1 MIPFLHLSNLQKSFG
16 SVPVLRGVELT
27 LFSGEIHGL
36 MGENGAGKSTLI
48 KILSGNLV
56 ADSITCTLNGESLSL
71 AEARQSGQLSMR
83 FIHQE
88 LNSIAHLSVAENLM
102 LGKQL
107 PTRAKIFVNQ
117 QKLSELTRVALA
129 ELGITYIDPKQRMSH
144 LGAGD
149 QMLVKLGSA
158 FVVESGKPAAQLYV
172 LDEPTASLMPSETGK
187 LFAAL
192 ERLKQK
198 GSAILYVSHRLDE
211 IFQITDRITVLQD
224 GRNTMAEKTKMLKP
238 QTVVEAMTGR
248 KISQHYPGRSDILSK
263 EVLLSVQDLRNAKL
277 KSLNF
282 TLHKGE
288 ILGLA
293 GLRGSGRS
301 EVLRTLLGIRD
312 FSGTLSLEGNPW
324 QPKLQNFWQERL
336 AFIPEERRSEGLV
349 LNQTVA
355 TNSHLPFISNFG
367 NFLGLLFQQ
376 ELRQKS
382 EEAWSRVKVQGTGI
396 TQRIW
401 QLSGGNQQKVL
412 FARATWDY
420 PKLLLLD
427 EPTRGVDVGAKQ
439 EIYSLIR
446 QASQEGKAVLMI
458 SSELGELIGLCDRV
472 LVLRDG
478 QIHHELQTAGLRE
491 ADLLAYCQGVRA
503 AEITE

>member
-16 SVPVLRGVELT
+16 SVPVLRGVELA

-56 ADSITCTLNGESLSL
+56 ADSITCSMNGESLSL
-71 AEARQSGQLSMR
+71 VEARQSGQLGMR

-88 LNSIAHLSVAENLM
+88 LNSIPHLSVAENLM

-117 QKLSELTRVALA
+117 QKLAELTQVALA
-129 ELGITYIDPKQRMSH
+129 ELGVTHIDPRQRMSQ

-158 FVVESGKPAAQLYV
+158 FVVESSKPAAQLYV
-172 LDEPTASLMPSETGK
+172 LDEPTASLMPSETEK

-192 ERLKQK
+192 DRLKQK
-198 GSAILYVSHRLDE
+198 GGAILYVSHRLDE
-211 IFQITDRITVLQD
+211 IFQITDRITVLRD
-224 GRNTMAEKTKMLKP
+224 GRNTLVEKTEMLKP
-238 QTVVEAMTGR
+238 RTVVEAMTGR
-248 KISQHYPGRSDILSK
+248 EISQHYPGRSNILSK
-263 EVLLSVQDLRNAKL
+263 EVLLSVQNLRNAKL

-293 GLRGSGRS
+293 GLGGSGRS

-312 FSGTLSLEGNPW
+312 FSGTLTLEGQLW
-324 QPKLQNFWQERL
+324 QPRLKNFWQERL
-336 AFIPEERRSEGLV
+336 AFIPEERRSQGLV

-355 TNSHLPFISNFG
+355 TNSHLPFIGNFG
-367 NFLGLLFQQ
+367 KFLGLLPQQ
-376 ELRQKS
+376 KLRQKS

-396 TQRIW
+396 SQRIW

-412 FARATWDY
+412 FARATWNQ

-446 QASQEGKAVLMI
+446 QASQEGTSVLLV
-458 SSELGELIGLCDRV
+458 SSELGELIGLCDRI

-478 QIHHELQTAGLRE
+478 QIHHELQTNGLRE

-503 AEITE
+503 TEITE

>member
-1 MIPFLHLSNLQKSFG
+1 M
-16 SVPVLRGVELT
+16 
-27 LFSGEIHGL
+27 
-36 MGENGAGKSTLI
+36 
-48 KILSGNLV
+48 
-56 ADSITCTLNGESLSL
+56 ADSITCTMNGESLTL
-71 AEARQSGQLSMR
+71 VEARQSGQLGMR

-88 LNSIAHLSVAENLM
+88 LNIIPHLSVAENLM

-117 QKLSELTRVALA
+117 QKLAEQTGVALA
-129 ELGITYIDPKQRMSH
+129 ELGVTHIDPSQRMSQ

-172 LDEPTASLMPSETGK
+172 LDEPTASLMPSETEK
-187 LFAAL
+187 IFAAL

-211 IFQITDRITVLQD
+211 IFQITDRITVLLD
-224 GRNTMAEKTKMLKP
+224 GRNTLVEKTEMLKP
-238 QTVVEAMTGR
+238 RTVVEAMTGR
-248 KISQHYPGRSDILSK
+248 EISQHYPGRSNILSK
-263 EVLLSVQDLRNAKL
+263 EVLLSVQNLRNTKL

-293 GLRGSGRS
+293 GLGGSGRS
-301 EVLRTLLGIRD
+301 EVHRTLLGIRD
-312 FSGTLSLEGNPW
+312 FNGTLNLEEKPW
-324 QPKLQNFWQERL
+324 QPKLKNFWQERL
-336 AFIPEERRSEGLV
+336 AFIPEERRSQGLV

-355 TNSHLPFISNFG
+355 TNSHLPFIGNFG
-367 NFLGLLFQQ
+367 KFLGLLPQQ
-376 ELRQKS
+376 KLRQKS
-382 EEAWSRVKVQGTGI
+382 EGAWSRVKVQGTGI
-396 TQRIW
+396 SQRIW

-412 FARATWDY
+412 FARATWNQ

-439 EIYSLIR
+439 EIYSLIQ
-446 QASQEGKAVLMI
+446 QASQEGTAVLMV
-458 SSELGELIGLCDRV
+458 SSELGELIGLCDRI

-478 QIHHELQTAGLRE
+478 QIYYELQTNGLRE
-491 ADLLAYCQGVRA
+491 ADLLAYCQGVRPT
-503 AEITE
+503 EITA

>member
-1 MIPFLHLSNLQKSFG
+1 MIPFLQLSNLQKSFG
-16 SVPVLRGVELT
+16 SVPVLSGVELT

-48 KILSGNLV
+48 KILSGNLM
-56 ADSITCTLNGESLSL
+56 ADSITFTMNGESRLL
-71 AEARQSGQLSMR
+71 AEARQSGQLVMR

-88 LNSIAHLSVAENLM
+88 LNSIPHLSVAENLM

-107 PTRAKIFVNQ
+107 PTWAKIFVNKQ
-117 QKLSELTRVALA
+117 NLSELTRVALA
-129 ELGITYIDPKQRMSH
+129 ELGIANIDPSQRMSQ

-158 FVVESGKPAAQLYV
+158 FVVESGKPSVQLYV
-172 LDEPTASLMPSETGK
+172 LDEPTASLMPSETEK

-211 IFQITDRITVLQD
+211 IFQITDRITVLRD
-224 GRNTMAEKTKMLKP
+224 GRNTLVEKTEKLKP
-238 QTVVEAMTGR
+238 RTVVEAMTGR
-248 KISQHYPGRSDILSK
+248 EICQHYPGRSNILSK
-263 EVLLSVQDLRNAKL
+263 EVLLSVQNLRNARL

-301 EVLRTLLGIRD
+301 EVLRTLLGVRD
-312 FSGTLSLEGNPW
+312 VSGTLSLEGKPW
-324 QPKLQNFWQERL
+324 QPKLKKFWQERL
-336 AFIPEERRSEGLV
+336 AFIPEERRSQGLV

-355 TNSHLPFISNFG
+355 TNSHLPFIGNFG
-367 NFLGLLFQQ
+367 KFLGLLPQQ
-376 ELRQKS
+376 KLRQKS
-382 EEAWSRVKVQGTGI
+382 EEAWSRVMVQGTGI
-396 TQRIW
+396 SQRIW

-412 FARATWDY
+412 FARATWNQ

-439 EIYSLIR
+439 EIYSLIQ
-446 QASQEGKAVLMI
+446 QASQKGTAVLMV
-458 SSELGELIGLCDRV
+458 SSELGELIGLCDRI

-478 QIHHELQTAGLRE
+478 QIYHELQTNGLRE
-491 ADLLAYCQGVRA
+491 ADLLAYCHGVRA
-503 AEITE
+503 TEISG

>member
-16 SVPVLRGVELT
+16 SIPVLRGVELA

-48 KILSGNLV
+48 KILSGNLM
-56 ADSITCTLNGESLSL
+56 ADSITCTMNGESLSL
-71 AEARQSGQLSMR
+71 VEARQSGQLGMR

-88 LNSIAHLSVAENLM
+88 LNSIPHLSVAENLM

-117 QKLSELTRVALA
+117 QKLAELTRVALA
-129 ELGITYIDPKQRMSH
+129 ELGVTHIDPSQRMSQ

-158 FVVESGKPAAQLYV
+158 FVVESGKPSAQLYV
-172 LDEPTASLMPSETGK
+172 LDEPTASLMPSETEK

-211 IFQITDRITVLQD
+211 IFKITDRITVLRD
-224 GRNTMAEKTKMLKP
+224 GSNTLAEKTEKLKP
-238 QTVVEAMTGR
+238 RTVVEAMTGR
-248 KISQHYPGRSDILSK
+248 EISLHYPGRSNILSK
-263 EVLLSVQDLRNAKL
+263 EVLLSVQNLRNARL

-293 GLRGSGRS
+293 GLGGSGRS
-301 EVLRTLLGIRD
+301 EVLRTLLGVRD
-312 FSGTLSLEGNPW
+312 VSGTLSLEGKPW
-324 QPKLQNFWQERL
+324 QPKLKKFWQEHL
-336 AFIPEERRSEGLV
+336 AFIPEERRSQGLV

-355 TNSHLPFISNFG
+355 TNSHLPFIGNFG
-367 NFLGLLFQQ
+367 KFLGLLPEQK
-376 ELRQKS
+376 LRQKS
-382 EEAWSRVKVQGTGI
+382 EEAWSRVMVQGTGI
-396 TQRIW
+396 SQRIW

-412 FARATWDY
+412 FARATWNQ

-439 EIYSLIR
+439 EIYSLIQ
-446 QASQEGKAVLMI
+446 QAIQEGTAVLMV
-458 SSELGELIGLCDRV
+458 SSELGELIGLCDRI

-478 QIHHELQTAGLRE
+478 QIYHELQTNSLRE
-491 ADLLAYCQGVRA
+491 ADLLAYCHGVRA
-503 AEITE
+503 TKISG